1 MQCLACYRDK
11 RGIITHCKLSSN
23 GIEKVFPKDEVK
35 AMLRQKNKIDGLRL
49 TSDNRLIQTD
59 NKIALYVQ
67 SCEELGII
75 PLTII
80 KKDNRY
86 ILTGIPS
93 GIRNIVIPKF
103 VDAVYISRMNK
114 QKEEAP
120 DKEDVFKQYV
130 NISDG
135 MKYLYNVQLNT
146 KNSLECLMGK
156 ELPKINEKL
165 DYLLNKEVQV
175 SLSGL
180 ATKEDIEKY
189 VSYSTQRLQQLGSE
203 LKKDIE
209 NCTEDQ
215 IKSIQDLRKYL
226 EENGEQLI
234 VINKAVENKLN
245 SIDEAVSKQLAKSTD
260 TLDGIKYHKNNIWY
274 VATEKEDIM
283 LDVEK
288 YEQSMKEYA
297 PFGFIDYGKISLLTN
312 MVCGYYQI
320 MMSMQ
325 EQIKQIQAE
334 GDAEYKRTDFV
345 EGFNETKDKIGVQL
359 RHDGVK
365 YVINKVGMFTAK
377 TMIKSAEIAGTAL
390 PVLPT
395 IIKNS
400 LSKGLSKLETDS
412 KAYHHYIDTINKI
425 GEPYDVDKTLER
437 YCENSYDPDIARYL
451 IESIYNEKSID
462 KLEES
467 QYIVTDLCKRTANVY
482 FGLQKLFAD
491 NANKKVG
498 DTSITFDTDMRAR
511 IALSF
516 ICAIKLV
523 RGRLGNKTN
532 YMELPAEY
540 RMYIVPYN
548 EDSDRYGDGVYAV
561 LRGFAEIDKPVYPK
575 VTPDSLKRLYI
586 PVLLEITY
594 TCLLIQKIKPKI
606 ARDYIVN
613 PLYKIYSDIGKEKGL
628 YELEGSDLHSGV
640 VRITDYVDKKY
651 KVY

>member
-11 RGIITHCKLSSN
+11 RGIITHCRLSSN

-35 AMLRQKNKIDGLRL
+35 AMLRQKNKIEGLRL

-80 KKDNRY
+80 KKDGRY

-93 GIRNIVIPKF
+93 GIRDIVIPKF
-103 VDAVYISRMNK
+103 VDAVYINRMNK
-114 QKEEAP
+114 QPEEVP
-120 DKEDVFKQYV
+120 DREDAFKQYV
-130 NISDG
+130 NLSDG
-135 MKYLYNVQLNT
+135 MKSLYNVQLNT

-156 ELPKINEKL
+156 ELPKINKKL

-189 VSYSTQRLQQLGSE
+189 VSYSTQRLQQLESD

-215 IKSIQDLRKYL
+215 IQSIQDLRKYL

-283 LDVEK
+283 LDAEK

-297 PFGFIDYGKISLLTN
+297 PFGFIDYGKISLLSN

-320 MMSMQ
+320 MLSMQ

-334 GDAEYKRTDFV
+334 GDAEYKRTDIFK
-345 EGFNETKDKIGVQL
+345 GLQTAKDKFFTQL
-359 RHDGVK
+359 RYDGVGGVLK
-365 YVINKVGMFTAK
+365 TAAIGTGKLMINLAAPKDYEK
-377 TMIKSAEIAGTAL
+377 LI
-390 PVLPT
+390 
-395 IIKNS
+395 
-400 LSKGLSKLETDS
+400 SKIESMDS
-412 KAYHHYIDTINKI
+412 NTSHYIDTINKI
-425 GEPYDVDKTLER
+425 GAPCDLEATLKR
-437 YCENSYDPDIARYL
+437 YCENSYDPDIAQYL
-451 IESIYNEKSID
+451 LESIYNVKFTRGIED
-462 KLEES
+462 S
-467 QYIVTDLCKRTANVY
+467 QYIVTEISNDRVNIY

-491 NANKKVG
+491 NANKEVRE
-498 DTSITFDTDMRAR
+498 TSVVFDTDMRAR

-523 RGRLGNKTN
+523 RGRLGNSN
-532 YMELPAEY
+532 GYVEIPD
-540 RMYIVPYN
+540 RMNIVPYR
-548 EDSDRYGDGVYAV
+548 EVYDV
-561 LRGFAEIDKPVYPK
+561 IRGEVNINPYEYPK
-575 VTPDSLKRLYI
+575 VTPDSLRKLYV
-586 PVLLEITY
+586 PVILEITY

-613 PLYKIYSDIGKEKGL
+613 PLYEIYSNYSGKEKGL

>member
-11 RGIITHCKLSSN
+11 RGIITHCRLSSN
-23 GIEKVFPKDEVK
+23 GVEKVFPKDEVK
-35 AMLRQKNKIDGLRL
+35 AMLRQKNKIEGLRL

-80 KKDNRY
+80 KKDGRY

-103 VDAVYISRMNK
+103 VDAVYINRMNK
-114 QKEEAP
+114 QPEEVP
-120 DKEDVFKQYV
+120 DREDAFKQYV
-130 NISDG
+130 NLSDG
-135 MKYLYNVQLNT
+135 MKSLYNVQLNT
-146 KNSLECLMGK
+146 KNSLECLMGN
-156 ELPKINEKL
+156 ELPKINKKL

-189 VSYSTQRLQQLGSE
+189 VSYSTQRLQQLESD

-283 LDVEK
+283 LDAEK

-297 PFGFIDYGKISLLTN
+297 PFGFIDYGKISLLSN

-320 MMSMQ
+320 MLSMQ

-334 GDAEYKRTDFV
+334 GDAEYKRTDIFK
-345 EGFNETKDKIGVQL
+345 GLQTAKDKFFTQL
-359 RHDGVK
+359 RYDGVGGVLK
-365 YVINKVGMFTAK
+365 TAAIGTGKLVINLAAPKDYEK
-377 TMIKSAEIAGTAL
+377 LI
-390 PVLPT
+390 
-395 IIKNS
+395 
-400 LSKGLSKLETDS
+400 SKIESMDS
-412 KAYHHYIDTINKI
+412 NTSHYIDTINKI
-425 GEPYDVDKTLER
+425 GAPCDLEATLKR
-437 YCENSYDPDIARYL
+437 YCENSYDPDIAQYL
-451 IESIYNEKSID
+451 LESIYNVKFTRGMED
-462 KLEES
+462 S
-467 QYIVTDLCKRTANVY
+467 QYIVTEISNDRVNIY

-491 NANKKVG
+491 NANKKVR
-498 DTSITFDTDMRAR
+498 DTSIVFDTDMRAR

-523 RGRLGNKTN
+523 RGRLGNSN
-532 YMELPAEY
+532 GYVEIPD
-540 RMYIVPYN
+540 RMNIVPYR
-548 EDSDRYGDGVYAV
+548 EVYDV
-561 LRGFAEIDKPVYPK
+561 IRGEVNINPYEYPK
-575 VTPDSLKRLYI
+575 VTPDSLRKLYV
-586 PVLLEITY
+586 PVILEITY

-613 PLYKIYSDIGKEKGL
+613 PLYEIYSNYSGKEKGL
-628 YELEGSDLHSGV
+628 YELGGSDLHSGV

>member
-11 RGIITHCKLSSN
+11 RGIITHCRLSSN

-35 AMLRQKNKIDGLRL
+35 AMLRQKNKIEGLRL

-80 KKDNRY
+80 KKDGRY

-103 VDAVYISRMNK
+103 VDAVYINRMNK
-114 QKEEAP
+114 QPEEVP
-120 DKEDVFKQYV
+120 DREDAFKQYV
-130 NISDG
+130 NLSDG
-135 MKYLYNVQLNT
+135 MKSLYNVQLNT

-156 ELPKINEKL
+156 ELPKINKKL

-189 VSYSTQRLQQLGSE
+189 VSYSTQRLQQLESD

-215 IKSIQDLRKYL
+215 IQSIQDLRKYL

-245 SIDEAVSKQLAKSTD
+245 SIDEAVSKQLAKSAD

-283 LDVEK
+283 LDAEK

-297 PFGFIDYGKISLLTN
+297 PFGFIDYGKISLLSN

-320 MMSMQ
+320 MLSMQ

-334 GDAEYKRTDFV
+334 GDAEYKRTDIFK
-345 EGFNETKDKIGVQL
+345 GLQTAKDKFFTQL
-359 RHDGVK
+359 RYDGVGGVLK
-365 YVINKVGMFTAK
+365 TAAIGTGKLVINLAAPKDYEK
-377 TMIKSAEIAGTAL
+377 LI
-390 PVLPT
+390 
-395 IIKNS
+395 
-400 LSKGLSKLETDS
+400 SKIESMDS
-412 KAYHHYIDTINKI
+412 NTSHYIDTINKI
-425 GEPYDVDKTLER
+425 GAPCDLEATLKR
-437 YCENSYDPDIARYL
+437 YCENSYDPDIAQYL
-451 IESIYNEKSID
+451 LESIYNVKFTRGIED
-462 KLEES
+462 S
-467 QYIVTDLCKRTANVY
+467 QYIVTEISNDRVNIY

-491 NANKKVG
+491 NANKEVRE
-498 DTSITFDTDMRAR
+498 TSVVFDTDMRAR

-523 RGRLGNKTN
+523 RGRLGNSN
-532 YMELPAEY
+532 GYVEIPD
-540 RMYIVPYN
+540 RMNIVPYR
-548 EDSDRYGDGVYAV
+548 EVYDV
-561 LRGFAEIDKPVYPK
+561 IRGEVNINPYEYPK
-575 VTPDSLKRLYI
+575 VTPDSLRKLYV
-586 PVLLEITY
+586 PVILEITY

-613 PLYKIYSDIGKEKGL
+613 PLYEIYSNYSGKEKGL